1 MYPGSFDPMTKG
13 HMDIVK
19 KALTIFDEVVI
30 AVLENSAK
38 TMLFT
43 PDERKKMIEEIYMN
57 DERVRCIS
65 LGSKLTINL
74 AEEISAQAIIRGLRA
89 MSDFEY
95 EFQIANINR
104 SQNEKIESIFFTATD
119 KFTYVSSSMVKE
131 IALYKGKV
139 DEFVDPVV
147 KKELEKKVS
156 TSIVLPYLKD
166 F

>member
-1 MYPGSFDPMTKG
+1 MKKIGMYPGSFDPMTKG

-43 PDERKKMIEEIYMN
+43 PDERKKMIEEIYIN
-57 DERVRCIS
+57 DERVSCIS

-74 AEEISAQAIIRGLRA
+74 AEEISAQGIIRGLRA

-147 KKELEKKVS
+147 KKELEKK
-156 TSIVLPYLKD
+156 
-166 F
+166 FN

>member
-43 PDERKKMIEEIYMN
+43 SDERKKMIEEIYVN

-131 IALYKGKV
+131 IARYKGKV

-147 KKELEKKVS
+147 KKELEKK
-156 TSIVLPYLKD
+156 
-166 F
+166 FN

>member
-13 HMDIVK
+13 HMDIVR

-43 PDERKKMIEEIYMN
+43 PDERKKMIEEIYIK

-65 LGSKLTINL
+65 LGSKLTISL
-74 AEEISAQAIIRGLRA
+74 AEEISAQGIIRGLRA

-147 KKELEKKVS
+147 KKELEKK
-156 TSIVLPYLKD
+156 YN
-166 F
+166 

>member
-1 MYPGSFDPMTKG
+1 MKKIGMYPGSFDPMTKG

-43 PDERKKMIEEIYMN
+43 PDERKKMIEEIYIN
-57 DERVRCIS
+57 DERVMCIS

-74 AEEISAQAIIRGLRA
+74 AEEISAQGIIRGLRA

-147 KKELEKKVS
+147 KKELEKK
-156 TSIVLPYLKD
+156 
-166 F
+166 FN

>member
-43 PDERKKMIEEIYMN
+43 SDERKKMIEEIYIN

-139 DEFVDPVV
+139 EEFVDPVV
-147 KKELEKKVS
+147 QKELEKKFS
-156 TSIVLPYLKD
+156 
-166 F
+166 

>member
-13 HMDIVK
+13 HMDIVR

-43 PDERKKMIEEIYMN
+43 PDERKKMIEEIYKN
-57 DERVRCIS
+57 DERVGCIS

-139 DEFVDPVV
+139 DEFVDPAV
-147 KKELEKKVS
+147 KKELEKK
-156 TSIVLPYLKD
+156 
-166 F
+166 FN

>member
-43 PDERKKMIEEIYMN
+43 PDERKKMIEEIYIN
-57 DERVRCIS
+57 DERVKCIS

-74 AEEISAQAIIRGLRA
+74 AEEISAQGIIRGLRA

-139 DEFVDPVV
+139 DEFVDPAV
-147 KKELEKKVS
+147 KKELEKK
-156 TSIVLPYLKD
+156 
-166 F
+166 FN

>member
-38 TMLFT
+38 TLLFT
-43 PDERKKMIEEIYMN
+43 PDERKKMIEEIYIN
-57 DERVRCIS
+57 DERVSCIS

-74 AEEISAQAIIRGLRA
+74 AEEISAQGIIRGLRA

-139 DEFVDPVV
+139 EEFVDPVV
-147 KKELEKKVS
+147 QKELEKKFS
-156 TSIVLPYLKD
+156 
-166 F
+166 

>member
-43 PDERKKMIEEIYMN
+43 PDERKKMIEEIYIN
-57 DERVRCIS
+57 DKRVRCIS

-74 AEEISAQAIIRGLRA
+74 AEEISAQGIIRGLRA

-139 DEFVDPVV
+139 DEFVGPFV
-147 KKELEKKVS
+147 KIELEKK
-156 TSIVLPYLKD
+156 
-166 F
+166 FN

>member
-30 AVLENSAK
+30 AVLENSSK

-43 PDERKKMIEEIYMN
+43 PDERKKMIEEIYAN

-74 AEEISAQAIIRGLRA
+74 AEEISAQGIIRGLRA

-104 SQNEKIESIFFTATD
+104 SQNKKIESIFFTATD

-139 DEFVDPVV
+139 GEFVDPVV
-147 KKELEKKVS
+147 QKELEKK
-156 TSIVLPYLKD
+156 
-166 F
+166 FN

>member
-1 MYPGSFDPMTKG
+1 MKKIGMYPGSFDPMTKG

-43 PDERKKMIEEIYMN
+43 PDERKKMIEEIYVK

-65 LGSKLTINL
+65 LGSKLTISL
-74 AEEISAQAIIRGLRA
+74 AEEISAQGIIRGLRA

-139 DEFVDPVV
+139 GEFVDPVV
-147 KKELEKKVS
+147 QKELEKK
-156 TSIVLPYLKD
+156 
-166 F
+166 FN

>member
-43 PDERKKMIEEIYMN
+43 PDERKKMIEEIYIN
-57 DERVRCIS
+57 DERVKCIS

-74 AEEISAQAIIRGLRA
+74 AEEISAQGIIRGLRA

-131 IALYKGKV
+131 IALYRGKV

-147 KKELEKKVS
+147 KKELKK
-156 TSIVLPYLKD
+156 K
-166 F
+166 FN

>member
-30 AVLENSAK
+30 AVLENSSK
-38 TMLFT
+38 TMLFK
-43 PDERKKMIEEIYMN
+43 PDERKKMIEEIYVN

-74 AEEISAQAIIRGLRA
+74 AEEISAQEIIRGLRA

-139 DEFVDPVV
+139 GEFVDPVV
-147 KKELEKKVS
+147 QKELEKK
-156 TSIVLPYLKD
+156 
-166 F
+166 FN

>member
-1 MYPGSFDPMTKG
+1 
-13 HMDIVK
+13 MDIVK

-38 TMLFT
+38 TLLFT
-43 PDERKKMIEEIYMN
+43 PDERKKMIEEIYKN
-57 DERVRCIS
+57 DERVGCIS

-131 IALYKGKV
+131 IAFYKGKV
-139 DEFVDPVV
+139 DEFVDPVI
-147 KKELEKKVS
+147 KKELEKKFS
-156 TSIVLPYLKD
+156 
-166 F
+166 

>member
-1 MYPGSFDPMTKG
+1 MKKIGMYPGSFDPMTKG

-43 PDERKKMIEEIYMN
+43 PDERKKMIEEIYIK

-65 LGSKLTINL
+65 LGSKLTISL
-74 AEEISAQAIIRGLRA
+74 AEEISAQGIIRGLRA

-95 EFQIANINR
+95 EFQIASINR

-139 DEFVDPVV
+139 DEFVDPAV
-147 KKELEKKVS
+147 KKELEKK
-156 TSIVLPYLKD
+156 
-166 F
+166 FN

>member
-1 MYPGSFDPMTKG
+1 MKKIGMYPGSFDPMTKG

-43 PDERKKMIEEIYMN
+43 SDERKKMIEEIYIN

-139 DEFVDPVV
+139 GEFVDPVV
-147 KKELEKKVS
+147 QKELEKK
-156 TSIVLPYLKD
+156 
-166 F
+166 FN

>member
-13 HMDIVK
+13 HMDIVR

-43 PDERKKMIEEIYMN
+43 PDERKKMIEEIYIK

-74 AEEISAQAIIRGLRA
+74 AEEISAQGIIRGLRA

-139 DEFVDPVV
+139 DEFVDPAV
-147 KKELEKKVS
+147 KKELEKK
-156 TSIVLPYLKD
+156 
-166 F
+166 FN

>member
-13 HMDIVK
+13 HMDIVR

-43 PDERKKMIEEIYMN
+43 PDERKKMIEEIYVN
-57 DERVRCIS
+57 DESVRCIS

-74 AEEISAQAIIRGLRA
+74 AEEISAQGIIRGLRA

-95 EFQIANINR
+95 EFQIASINR

-147 KKELEKKVS
+147 KKELEKK
-156 TSIVLPYLKD
+156 
-166 F
+166 FN

>member
-43 PDERKKMIEEIYMN
+43 PDERKKMIEEIYAN

-65 LGSKLTINL
+65 LGSQLTINL
-74 AEEISAQAIIRGLRA
+74 AEEISAQGIIRGLRA

-131 IALYKGKV
+131 IALYRGKV

-147 KKELEKKVS
+147 KKELEKK
-156 TSIVLPYLKD
+156 
-166 F
+166 FN

>member
-13 HMDIVK
+13 HMDIVR
-19 KALTIFDEVVI
+19 KALTIFDEVVV

-43 PDERKKMIEEIYMN
+43 PDERKKMIEEIYIK

-65 LGSKLTINL
+65 LGSKLTISL
-74 AEEISAQAIIRGLRA
+74 AEEISAQGIIRGLRA

-147 KKELEKKVS
+147 KKELEKK
-156 TSIVLPYLKD
+156 
-166 F
+166 FN

>member
-1 MYPGSFDPMTKG
+1 MKKIGMYPGSFDPMTKG

-43 PDERKKMIEEIYMN
+43 SDERKKMIEEIYIN

-74 AEEISAQAIIRGLRA
+74 AEEISAKGIIRGLRA

-139 DEFVDPVV
+139 NEFVDPVV
-147 KKELEKKVS
+147 KKELEKK
-156 TSIVLPYLKD
+156 
-166 F
+166 FN

>member
-1 MYPGSFDPMTKG
+1 MKKIGMYPGSFDPMTKG
-13 HMDIVK
+13 HMDIVR

-43 PDERKKMIEEIYMN
+43 PDERKKMIEEIYIK

-65 LGSKLTINL
+65 LGSKLTISL
-74 AEEISAQAIIRGLRA
+74 AEEISAQGIIRGLRA

-95 EFQIANINR
+95 EFQIASINR

-139 DEFVDPVV
+139 DEFVDPAV
-147 KKELEKKVS
+147 KKELEKK
-156 TSIVLPYLKD
+156 
-166 F
+166 FN

>member
-43 PDERKKMIEEIYMN
+43 PDERKKMIEEIYIN
-57 DERVRCIS
+57 DERVKCIS

-74 AEEISAQAIIRGLRA
+74 AEEISAQGIIRGLRA

-104 SQNEKIESIFFTATD
+104 SKNEKIESIFFTATD

-131 IALYKGKV
+131 IALYRGKV

-147 KKELEKKVS
+147 KKELEKK
-156 TSIVLPYLKD
+156 
-166 F
+166 FN

>member
-13 HMDIVK
+13 HMDIVR
-19 KALTIFDEVVI
+19 KALTIFDVVVI
-30 AVLENSAK
+30 AVLENSSK

-43 PDERKKMIEEIYMN
+43 PDERKKMIEEIYVK

-65 LGSKLTINL
+65 LGSKLTISL
-74 AEEISAQAIIRGLRA
+74 AEEISAQGIIRGLRA

-139 DEFVDPVV
+139 DEFVDPAV
-147 KKELEKKVS
+147 KKELEKK
-156 TSIVLPYLKD
+156 
-166 F
+166 FN

>member
-43 PDERKKMIEEIYMN
+43 PDERKKMIEEIYIN

-74 AEEISAQAIIRGLRA
+74 AEEISAQGIIRGLRA

-104 SQNEKIESIFFTATD
+104 SQNAKIESIFFTATD

-147 KKELEKKVS
+147 KKELEKK
-156 TSIVLPYLKD
+156 
-166 F
+166 FN

>member
-13 HMDIVK
+13 HMDIVR

-30 AVLENSAK
+30 AVLENSSK

-43 PDERKKMIEEIYMN
+43 PDERKKMIEEIYIN

-74 AEEISAQAIIRGLRA
+74 AEEISAQGIIRGLRA

-104 SQNEKIESIFFTATD
+104 SQNKKIESIFFTATD

-139 DEFVDPVV
+139 GEFVDPVV
-147 KKELEKKVS
+147 QKELEKK
-156 TSIVLPYLKD
+156 
-166 F
+166 FN

>member
-1 MYPGSFDPMTKG
+1 VKKIGMYPGSFDPMTKG

-43 PDERKKMIEEIYMN
+43 SDERKKMIEEIYIN

-147 KKELEKKVS
+147 KKELEKK
-156 TSIVLPYLKD
+156 
-166 F
+166 FN

>member
-13 HMDIVK
+13 HMDIVR

-43 PDERKKMIEEIYMN
+43 PDERKKMIEEIYVK

-65 LGSKLTINL
+65 LGSKLSINL
-74 AEEISAQAIIRGLRA
+74 AEEISAQGIIRGLRS

-131 IALYKGKV
+131 IALYRGKV

-147 KKELEKKVS
+147 KKELEKK
-156 TSIVLPYLKD
+156 
-166 F
+166 FN